1 MHLDI
6 FCCGVRVVSFPLGKD
21 RVHQGHCINCRSYG
35 PVVAA
40 IASVDTCGSAIRQ
53 QLILSRDFPHSG
65 RTEVI
70 PRAQGAAPGN
80 ARDTS
85 QVVALGHCFLPSYFP
100 PQGPAS

>member
-1 MHLDI
+1 MRLDI
-6 FCCGVRVVSFPLGKD
+6 FCCGVRVVSFPFGKD

-40 IASVDTCGSAIRQ
+40 IVVAAIASVDTCGSAIRQ
-53 QLILSRDFPHSG
+53 QLILFRDFPHSG

-85 QVVALGHCFLPSYFP
+85 QVVALGHRFLPS
-100 PQGPAS
+100 

>member
-53 QLILSRDFPHSG
+53 QLILFRDFPHSG

-85 QVVALGHCFLPSYFP
+85 QVVALGHCFLPS
-100 PQGPAS
+100 